1 MLRVSAEG
9 MAVALVLTVQARTGN
24 AAQAG
29 FLQTAVTLPY
39 VLSGP
44 VIGHVLDRTARP
56 RRVAVGLAL
65 GYAAATAL
73 LMAVAGRTP
82 LLLALAVAVVVGCA
96 EPIVVG
102 ITGLL
107 PRFVPADRL
116 SRAYGLESASYDI
129 AGIAGPGLAAF
140 LATTAGG
147 GYAGAAIVASAVLGL
162 LTLPLLPLKGPAA
175 DPPGPSGDPQ
185 SRPSADPPE
194 ASRRGMLDALT
205 GGLPVLAGNRVLRA
219 LTATTTL
226 AWMGWGGIPVT
237 AVLLAQDLGAAP
249 DWGGRLLVA
258 MALGALA
265 GSLAAARL
273 LTARHAE
280 TVMLLGLLGLALALA
295 ALAFAPSPGWAAAGF
310 AVAGFLEGPVFAAT
324 LILRQRESPADRLGQ
339 VNTTAGSL
347 KIGGSAIGAALT
359 GALAGTFGADGM
371 LLAIAGVQ
379 AVAVPLGWLMLRPGT
394 RARAAEPSGRS
405 PAR

>member
-56 RRVAVGLAL
+56 RRVAVGLAF

-140 LATTAGG
+140 LATAAGG
-147 GYAGAAIVASAVLGL
+147 GYAGMAIVASAVLGL
-162 LTLPLLPLKGPAA
+162 LALPLLPLAGPAAGPPEPSAPRGPAA
-175 DPPGPSGDPQ
+175 DAPG
-185 SRPSADPPE
+185 
-194 ASRRGMLDALT
+194 ASRHKVLDVVA

-219 LTATTTL
+219 LTTTTTL
-226 AWMGWGGIPVT
+226 AWVGWGGIPVT

-273 LTARHAE
+273 LTVRHAE
-280 TVMLLGLLGLALALA
+280 TVMLLGLLGLAVALA
-295 ALAFAPSPGWAAAGF
+295 ALALAPSPGWAAAGF

-359 GALAGTFGADGM
+359 GALAGTLGADGM
-371 LLAIAGVQ
+371 LLAIAGIQ
-379 AVAVPLGWLMLRPGT
+379 AVAVPLGWLMLRPG
-394 RARAAEPSGRS
+394 AEKRAAEPSGRS
-405 PAR
+405 PRR

>member
-1 MLRVSAEG
+1 MSGRNLALSLHLTSATLLRVSAEG
-9 MAVALVLTVQARTGN
+9 MAVALVLTVQARTGD

-56 RRVAVGLAL
+56 RRVAVGLAV

-82 LLLALAVAVVVGCA
+82 LLLALAVALVIGCT
-96 EPIVVG
+96 EPIVVAV
-102 ITGLL
+102 TGLL

-116 SRAYGLESASYDI
+116 PRAYGLESASYDI

-140 LATTAGG
+140 LATAVGG
-147 GYAGAAIVASAVLGL
+147 GYAGAAIVASALLGL
-162 LTLPLLPLKGPAA
+162 LALPLLPLSGPAA
-175 DPPGPSGDPQ
+175 DPPGPSRHG
-185 SRPSADPPE
+185 A
-194 ASRRGMLDALT
+194 LDVLT
-205 GGLPVLAGNRVLRA
+205 GGLPILVHNRVLRG
-219 LTATTTL
+219 LTTTTTL
-226 AWMGWGGIPVT
+226 AWVGWGGIPVT
-237 AVLLAQDLGAAP
+237 AVLLAQDIGAAP

-265 GSLAAARL
+265 GSLLAARL

-280 TVMLLGLLGLALALA
+280 AVMLLGLLGLALSLA
-295 ALAFAPSPGWAAAGF
+295 ALAFAPSVGWAAAGF
-310 AVAGFLEGPVFAAT
+310 AVAGFMEGPVFAAT

-359 GALAGTFGADGM
+359 GALAGTLGADG
-371 LLAIAGVQ
+371 LVLGIAGIQ
-379 AVAVPLGWLMLRPGT
+379 TGAVALGWLMLRPGKKP
-394 RARAAEPSGRS
+394 R
-405 PAR
+405 

>member
-1 MLRVSAEG
+1 MRVSAEG

-44 VIGHVLDRTARP
+44 VIGHVLDRAARP

-65 GYAAATAL
+65 GYAAATGL

-82 LLLALAVAVVVGCA
+82 LVLALAVAVVVGCT

-140 LATTAGG
+140 LATAAGG

-162 LTLPLLPLKGPAA
+162 LALPLLPLRGPAA
-175 DPPGPSGDPQ
+175 DAPGPPTEPQ
-185 SRPSADPPE
+185 GPSPGASE
-194 ASRRGMLDALT
+194 ASRRGMLDAVV

-226 AWMGWGGIPVT
+226 AWVGWGGIPVT

-280 TVMLLGLLGLALALA
+280 TVMLLGLLGLAVALA

-359 GALAGTFGADGM
+359 GALAGALGADGM

-379 AVAVPLGWLMLRPGT
+379 AVAVPLGWLMLRPGAK
-394 RARAAEPSGRS
+394 ARAAEPSGRS
-405 PAR
+405 SGR